1 MERIDDAARSIRIDH
16 AAKRRDHT
24 KQKGKNEMT
33 KQKETRIK
41 ALLDALGWKQ
51 TELANA
57 LKIHNS
63 EVSKLASGAQPLSKG
78 RAAQIAAATGA
89 RAEWLL
95 TGDGDMFA
103 PDISAYEAALSAGA
117 SRFVAG
123 LFDRYMALGDD
134 ERAAFETVVDK
145 LLNQELRERFD
156 AVIQKQFTTTINNVI
171 DGDHNNVTN
180 RVGD

>member
-1 MERIDDAARSIRIDH
+1 
-16 AAKRRDHT
+16 
-24 KQKGKNEMT
+24 MT

-41 ALLDALGWKQ
+41 TLLNALGWKQ
-51 TELANA
+51 AELARA
-57 LKIHNS
+57 LDIES
-63 EVSKLASGAQPLSKG
+63 STVSRLTSGAMPLSKG
-78 RAAQIAAATGA
+78 MAAQIAAATGA
-89 RAEWLL
+89 RTEWLL

-134 ERAAFETVVDK
+134 ERAAFETVVNK
-145 LLNQELRERFD
+145 LLNDELRERFD
-156 AVIQKQFTTTINNVI
+156 SIIQNQFTTTINNVI